1 MKQNAP
7 FVYVINERTK
17 GGSYD
22 MKYDYKEAVLKY
34 KDMVYRIAFAQ
45 CSCRQDAEDVFQDVF
60 FKLYN
65 LDSDFADEE
74 HLKAWL
80 IRVTVNCCKL
90 LRRSAWFRK
99 RTEFTEDIPADGTEN
114 TEERETAESVI
125 AAVRA
130 LPEKYRPIVMMYY
143 YEEMSGEEI
152 ATALKLNEATVRT
165 RLKRARERL
174 KKDLKGVFDDE

>member
-65 LDSDFADEE
+65 SDGDFADEE

-80 IRVTVNCCKL
+80 INTAAFLPNKGAQNCGAL
-90 LRRSAWFRK
+90 Y
-99 RTEFTEDIPADGTEN
+99 FT
-114 TEERETAESVI
+114 
-125 AAVRA
+125 
-130 LPEKYRPIVMMYY
+130 
-143 YEEMSGEEI
+143 SGQ
-152 ATALKLNEATVRT
+152 R
-165 RLKRARERL
+165 
-174 KKDLKGVFDDE
+174 GH